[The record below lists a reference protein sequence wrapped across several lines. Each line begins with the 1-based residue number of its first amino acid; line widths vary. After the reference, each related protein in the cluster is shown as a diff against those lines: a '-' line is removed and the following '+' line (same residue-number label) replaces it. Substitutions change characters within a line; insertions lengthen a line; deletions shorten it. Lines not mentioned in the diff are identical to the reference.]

1 MSRGNSSVLIG
12 SCCTKSVRGA
22 TVSVLG
28 PVSVIVGTEG
38 IVSVTGCGCCGTTF
52 GAFLGHATPKID
64 KATTAM
70 PQRNA
75 LTVLLIAIAL
85 LISRPKPMISLD
97 FLRPVGVLVLA
108 GKGQLQQ
115 IRPVDAHLVD
125 LPLTAAIRLKRE
137 PPAVRRP
144 RWLFVGRFACHHAA
158 FVGEQIHD
166 PDLKP
171 ATDLRGVG
179 ELLAVRRPGG
189 VVGPVA
195 FE

>member
-28 PVSVIVGTEG
+28 PVSVIVGIDGGT
-38 IVSVTGCGCCGTTF
+38 VSVTVCVRLGTTCGFF
-52 GAFLGHATPKID
+52 GQATPKID
-64 KATTAM
+64 KATMAM

-85 LISRPKPMISLD
+85 LISRPKPMISFD

-125 LPLTAAIRLKRE
+125 RPLTAAIRLNRE
-137 PPAVRRP
+137 QASVR
-144 RWLFVGRFACHHAA
+144 
-158 FVGEQIHD
+158 
-166 PDLKP
+166 
-171 ATDLRGVG
+171 
-179 ELLAVRRPGG
+179 
-189 VVGPVA
+189 
-195 FE
+195 

>member
-1 MSRGNSSVLIG
+1 MSRGNSSVLIV

-28 PVSVIVGTEG
+28 PVLVIVGTDG
-38 IVSVTGCGCCGTTF
+38 TVSVTTCVCCGMTF

-64 KATTAM
+64 KATTAK
-70 PQRNA
+70 PQRNPF
-75 LTVLLIAIAL
+75 TVLLIAIAL

-125 LPLTAAIRLKRE
+125 LPLTDAIRLKGH
-137 PPAVRRP
+137 PSSVRRP
-144 RWLFVGRFACHHAA
+144 SWVFIGWIPCHDTA
-158 FVGEQIHD
+158 FVAPQEHD
-166 PDLKP
+166 H
-171 ATDLRGVG
+171 ALR
-179 ELLAVRRPGG
+179 PTT
-189 VVGPVA
+189 
-195 FE
+195 

>member
-22 TVSVLG
+22 TVSVLV
-28 PVSVIVGTEG
+28 PVSVIVGMGGGT
-38 IVSVTGCGCCGTTF
+38 VSVTVCVRLGTTCGF
-52 GAFLGHATPKID
+52 FGHATPKID

-70 PQRNA
+70 PLRNA

-97 FLRPVGVLVLA
+97 FLRPIGVLVLA

-115 IRPVDAHLVD
+115 IRPIDAHLVN

-137 PPAVRRP
+137 PPAIR
-144 RWLFVGRFACHHAA
+144 
-158 FVGEQIHD
+158 
-166 PDLKP
+166 
-171 ATDLRGVG
+171 
-179 ELLAVRRPGG
+179 
-189 VVGPVA
+189 
-195 FE
+195 